1 MTSQFVE
8 HPLPDLKPN
17 STVEYVKFGSL
28 GINNVLLFRS
38 AGGMLY
44 LLIENTD
51 DKSKVLIRA
60 DHLAEL
66 VNLVEEAEE
75 AEEETGDAD
84 N

>member
-1 MTSQFVE
+1 MTSQFIE
-8 HPLPDLKPN
+8 HPLPELATN
-17 STVEYVKFGSL
+17 STVKYEKFGSL

-44 LLIENTD
+44 LLIENSD

-66 VNLVEEAEE
+66 VTLVEEAED
-75 AEEETGDAD
+75 AEEGDD
-84 N
+84 GEG